1 MVIKEDKTMNEDK
14 KTKQEELKEKKPMDG
29 EEPLA
34 DEEVEDVAGGSVFRH
49 YYEDPEK
56 AKGFF

>member
-1 MVIKEDKTMNEDK
+1 MNEDK
-14 KTKQEELKEKKPMDG
+14 KMKEEELKEKKPVDG